1 MLAFTGLDMETVIEP
16 GEYVVMVGGSSV
28 GQLTVGFTLRGAD

>member
-16 GEYVVMVGGSSV
+16 GEYIVMVGGSSE
-28 GQLTVGFTLRGAD
+28 GQLIVGFTLWDAD